1 MPIHREVFGQLFVP
15 RCCCVLT
22 MSKVRVSRF
31 FVAMVVAERDHEEKY
46 WFRRKDRFVPVTLMP
61 FLSRSSKIIT
71 IMKKTDKAVQAP

>member
-1 MPIHREVFGQLFVP
+1 MSIHREVFGQLFVP

-46 WFRRKDRFVPVTLMP
+46 VWFR
-61 FLSRSSKIIT
+61 
-71 IMKKTDKAVQAP
+71 